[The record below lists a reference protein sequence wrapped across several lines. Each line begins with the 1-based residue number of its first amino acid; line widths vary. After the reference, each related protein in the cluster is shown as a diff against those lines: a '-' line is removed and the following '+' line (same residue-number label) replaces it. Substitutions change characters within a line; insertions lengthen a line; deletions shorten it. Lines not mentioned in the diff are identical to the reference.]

1 MYHDTAR
8 PKDVPP
14 SQTFGAGC
22 SFLEDEGYSIPD
34 LGAKEK
40 AILTGWPEERPW
52 RVSPLYS
59 AETGWITVK

>member
-1 MYHDTAR
+1 MTMYHAAR

-22 SFLEDEGYSIPD
+22 SFLEDEGHSIPD

-40 AILTGWPEERPW
+40 AIPNGWPDE
-52 RVSPLYS
+52 
-59 AETGWITVK
+59 